1 MSKTIALV
9 SNNIFYGLGLQK
21 YVLDYKL
28 QSIPFQQLEDENLDQ
43 LLKGIDLVLVSSE
56 LASPEKTTDLIK
68 SILENQTQV
77 IYLAQARNLKMASGS
92 QGLSVTQDR
101 DTLIPQL
108 YSIGCQGIV
117 EQQRVEEQLSIAI
130 KAVKSGG
137 TYYSQGLFDNSQMIL
152 LGPLLEL
159 FKELDSTKQKLT
171 PKERE
176 IAEFYTEGLSL
187 TDIMKELE
195 ISKSTINTHM
205 ESIRSKFQV
214 SSNREIIT
222 KYQIGRLKSIGA

>member
-1 MSKTIALV
+1 MSETIALV

-21 YVLDYKL
+21 YIPDYELKNI
-28 QSIPFQQLEDENLDQ
+28 SSQQLIDENLNQ

-56 LASPEKTTDLIK
+56 LTSPEKTTDLIK

-77 IYLAQARNLKMASGS
+77 IYLAQ
-92 QGLSVTQDR
+92 DR
-101 DTLIPQL
+101 DKLIPQL

-117 EQQRVEEQLSIAI
+117 EQQRVEEQLAIAI

-137 TYYSQGLFDNSQMIL
+137 TYYSQGLFDNSQMVL
-152 LGPLLEL
+152 LGPLIEL

-222 KYQIGRLKSIGA
+222 KYQIGRLKSVEA

>member
-1 MSKTIALV
+1 MSKTIALIG
-9 SNNIFYGLGLQK
+9 NNVFYGLGLQK
-21 YVLDYKL
+21 YIPDYELKNISSQHLQEDFSKL
-28 QSIPFQQLEDENLDQ
+28 I
-43 LLKGIDLVLVSSE
+43 KGIDLVLVNSE
-56 LASPEKTTDLIK
+56 LASPEKTIDLIK

-77 IYLAQARNLKMASGS
+77 IYLAHN
-92 QGLSVTQDR
+92 QDK
-101 DTLIPQL
+101 LITQL

-187 TDIMKELE
+187 TDIMKKLK

-205 ESIRSKFQV
+205 ESIRNKFQV
-214 SSNREIIT
+214 NSNREIIT
-222 KYQIGRLKSIGA
+222 KYQIGRLKSIEV

>member
-1 MSKTIALV
+1 MSKTIALI
-9 SNNIFYGLGLQK
+9 SNNIFYVLGLQK
-21 YVLDYKL
+21 YIPDYELKNISS
-28 QSIPFQQLEDENLDQ
+28 QHLEGDFTE
-43 LLKGIDLVLVSSE
+43 LLKEIDLILVNSE
-56 LASPEKTTDLIK
+56 LASPEKTIDLIK
-68 SILENQTQV
+68 FILENQTQV
-77 IYLAQARNLKMASGS
+77 IYLAHN
-92 QGLSVTQDR
+92 QDK
-101 DTLIPQL
+101 LITQL

-117 EQQRVEEQLSIAI
+117 GQQRVEEQLSIAI
-130 KAVKSGG
+130 KAVESGG

-187 TDIMKELE
+187 TEIMKELE

-205 ESIRSKFQV
+205 ESIRGKFQV
-214 SSNREIIT
+214 NSNREIIT
-222 KYQIGRLKSIGA
+222 KYQIGRLKSIEVRNALHY

>member
-1 MSKTIALV
+1 MSKTIALIG
-9 SNNIFYGLGLQK
+9 NNIFYGLGLQK
-21 YVLDYKL
+21 YIPDYELKNISS
-28 QSIPFQQLEDENLDQ
+28 QHLEGDFTK
-43 LLKGIDLVLVSSE
+43 LLKGIDLVLVNSE
-56 LASPEKTTDLIK
+56 LASPEKTIDLIK

-77 IYLAQARNLKMASGS
+77 IYLAHN
-92 QGLSVTQDR
+92 QDK
-101 DTLIPQL
+101 LITQL

-152 LGPLLEL
+152 LGPLVEL

-187 TDIMKELE
+187 TDIMKKLK

-214 SSNREIIT
+214 NSNREIIT
-222 KYQIGRLKSIGA
+222 KYQIGRLKSINV

>member
-9 SNNIFYGLGLQK
+9 SNNIFYNLGLQK
-21 YVLDYKL
+21 YLSDYELKNISSQNLEEEDLEKL
-28 QSIPFQQLEDENLDQ
+28 L
-43 LLKGIDLVLVSSE
+43 IDLNLVLVKNE
-56 LASPEKTTDLIK
+56 GAVAEKTINLIK
-68 SILENQTQV
+68 SILEQQIQV
-77 IYLAQARNLKMASGS
+77 IYLAQN
-92 QGLSVTQDR
+92 QDL
-101 DTLIPQL
+101 LIPQL

-117 EQQRVEEQLSIAI
+117 EQQRVEEQLLIAI
-130 KAVKSGG
+130 KAVESGG

-152 LGPLLEL
+152 LGPLIEL
-159 FKELDSTKQKLT
+159 FKELDSTTQKLT

-195 ISKSTINTHM
+195 ISKSTVNTHM

-214 SSNREIIT
+214 NSNREIIT
-222 KYQIGRLKSIGA
+222 KYQIGRLKSIRN

>member
-1 MSKTIALV
+1 MSKTIALIN
-9 SNNIFYGLGLQK
+9 NNIFYGLGLQK
-21 YVLDYKL
+21 YIPDYELKNI
-28 QSIPFQQLEDENLDQ
+28 SSQQLVNENLDQ

-56 LASPEKTTDLIK
+56 LASPEKTTNLIK

-77 IYLAQARNLKMASGS
+77 IYLAQ
-92 QGLSVTQDR
+92 DR
-101 DTLIPQL
+101 DKLIPQL

-117 EQQRVEEQLSIAI
+117 EQQRVEEQLAIAI

-137 TYYSQGLFDNSQMIL
+137 TYYSQGLFDNSQMVL
-152 LGPLLEL
+152 LGPLIEL

-205 ESIRSKFQV
+205 ESIKSKFQV
-214 SSNREIIT
+214 NSNREIIT
-222 KYQIGRLKSIGA
+222 KYQIGRLKSVEA

>member
-21 YVLDYKL
+21 YIPDYELKNI
-28 QSIPFQQLEDENLDQ
+28 SSQQLVDENLDQ

-77 IYLAQARNLKMASGS
+77 IYLAQ
-92 QGLSVTQDR
+92 DR
-101 DTLIPQL
+101 DKLIPQL

-117 EQQRVEEQLSIAI
+117 EQQRVEEQLAIAI

-137 TYYSQGLFDNSQMIL
+137 TYYSQGLFDNSQMVL
-152 LGPLLEL
+152 LGPLIEL

-214 SSNREIIT
+214 NSNREIIT
-222 KYQIGRLKSIGA
+222 KYQIGRLKSVEA

>member
-1 MSKTIALV
+1 MSKTIALI

-21 YVLDYKL
+21 YIPDYELKNISS
-28 QSIPFQQLEDENLDQ
+28 QHLEDENIAE
-43 LLKGIDLVLVSSE
+43 LLKEIDLVLVNSE
-56 LASPEKTTDLIK
+56 LASPEKTIDLIK

-77 IYLAQARNLKMASGS
+77 IYLAHN
-92 QGLSVTQDR
+92 QDK
-101 DTLIPQL
+101 LITQL

-187 TDIMKELE
+187 TDIMKKLK

-205 ESIRSKFQV
+205 ESIRNKFQV
-214 SSNREIIT
+214 NSNREIIT
-222 KYQIGRLKSIGA
+222 KYQIGRLKSIEV

>member
-1 MSKTIALV
+1 MSETIALV

-21 YVLDYKL
+21 YIPDYELKNI
-28 QSIPFQQLEDENLDQ
+28 SSQQLMDENLNQ

-56 LASPEKTTDLIK
+56 LASPEKTTNLIK

-77 IYLAQARNLKMASGS
+77 IYLAQ
-92 QGLSVTQDR
+92 DR
-101 DTLIPQL
+101 DKLISQL

-117 EQQRVEEQLSIAI
+117 EQQRVEEQLAIAI

-137 TYYSQGLFDNSQMIL
+137 TYYSQGLFDNSQMVL
-152 LGPLLEL
+152 LGPLIEL
-159 FKELDSTKQKLT
+159 FKELDLTKQKLT

-176 IAEFYTEGLSL
+176 IAEFYTTGLSL
-187 TDIMKELE
+187 TDIMKELG

-214 SSNREIIT
+214 NSNREIIT
-222 KYQIGRLKSIGA
+222 KYQIGRLKSVEA

>member
-1 MSKTIALV
+1 MSKTIALIG
-9 SNNIFYGLGLQK
+9 NNIFYGLGLQK
-21 YVLDYKL
+21 YIPDYELKNFSS
-28 QSIPFQQLEDENLDQ
+28 QHLERDFSK
-43 LLKGIDLVLVSSE
+43 LLKEIDLVLVNSE
-56 LASPEKTTDLIK
+56 LASPGKTIDLIK

-77 IYLAQARNLKMASGS
+77 IYLAHN
-92 QGLSVTQDR
+92 QDK
-101 DTLIPQL
+101 LITQL

-187 TDIMKELE
+187 TDIMKELQ

-214 SSNREIIT
+214 NSNREIIT
-222 KYQIGRLKSIGA
+222 KYQIGRLKSIEA

>member
-1 MSKTIALV
+1 MSKTIALI

-21 YVLDYKL
+21 YIPDYELKNISS
-28 QSIPFQQLEDENLDQ
+28 QHLEGDFTE
-43 LLKGIDLVLVSSE
+43 LLKEIDLVLVNSE
-56 LASPEKTTDLIK
+56 LASPEKTIDLIK

-77 IYLAQARNLKMASGS
+77 IYLAHN
-92 QGLSVTQDR
+92 QDK
-101 DTLIPQL
+101 LITQL

-130 KAVKSGG
+130 EAVKSGG

-187 TDIMKELE
+187 TDIMKELQ

-214 SSNREIIT
+214 NSNREIIT
-222 KYQIGRLKSIGA
+222 KYQIGRLKSIEA

>member
-1 MSKTIALV
+1 MSKTIALI
-9 SNNIFYGLGLQK
+9 SNNIFYVLGLQK
-21 YVLDYKL
+21 YIPDYELKNISS
-28 QSIPFQQLEDENLDQ
+28 QHLERDFTE
-43 LLKGIDLVLVSSE
+43 LLKEIDLVLVNSE
-56 LASPEKTTDLIK
+56 LASPEKTIDLIK

-77 IYLAQARNLKMASGS
+77 IYLAHN
-92 QGLSVTQDR
+92 QDK
-101 DTLIPQL
+101 LITQL

-187 TDIMKELE
+187 TDIMKELQ

-205 ESIRSKFQV
+205 ESIRNKFQV
-214 SSNREIIT
+214 NSNREIIT
-222 KYQIGRLKSIGA
+222 KYQIGRLKSIEA

>member
-21 YVLDYKL
+21 YIPDYELKNI
-28 QSIPFQQLEDENLDQ
+28 SSQQLVDENLDQ

-56 LASPEKTTDLIK
+56 LTSAEKTTDLIK

-77 IYLAQARNLKMASGS
+77 IYLAQ
-92 QGLSVTQDR
+92 DR
-101 DTLIPQL
+101 DKLIPQL

-117 EQQRVEEQLSIAI
+117 EQQRVEEQLAIAI

-137 TYYSQGLFDNSQMIL
+137 TYYSQGLFDNSQMVL
-152 LGPLLEL
+152 LGPLIEL

-214 SSNREIIT
+214 NSNREIIT
-222 KYQIGRLKSIGA
+222 KYQIGRLKSIEA

>member
-1 MSKTIALV
+1 MSKIIALI
-9 SNNIFYGLGLQK
+9 SNNIFYVLGLQK
-21 YVLDYKL
+21 YIPDYELKNISS
-28 QSIPFQQLEDENLDQ
+28 QHLEDEDIAK
-43 LLKGIDLVLVSSE
+43 LLKDIDLVLVNSE
-56 LASPEKTTDLIK
+56 LASPEKTIDLIK
-68 SILENQTQV
+68 FILDNQTQV
-77 IYLAQARNLKMASGS
+77 IYLAHN
-92 QGLSVTQDR
+92 QDK
-101 DTLIPQL
+101 LITQL

-187 TDIMKELE
+187 TDIMKELQ

-214 SSNREIIT
+214 NSNREIIT
-222 KYQIGRLKSIGA
+222 KYQIGRLKSIEVRNALHY

>member
-1 MSKTIALV
+1 MSKTIVLI

-21 YVLDYKL
+21 YIPDYELKNISS
-28 QSIPFQQLEDENLDQ
+28 QHLEEDFSK
-43 LLKGIDLVLVSSE
+43 LLKGIDLVLVNSE
-56 LASPEKTTDLIK
+56 LASPEKTIDLIK

-77 IYLAQARNLKMASGS
+77 IYLAHN
-92 QGLSVTQDR
+92 QDK
-101 DTLIPQL
+101 LITQL

-187 TDIMKELE
+187 TDIMKKLK

-205 ESIRSKFQV
+205 ESIRNKFQV
-214 SSNREIIT
+214 NSNREIIT
-222 KYQIGRLKSIGA
+222 KYQIGRLKSIEV

>member
-1 MSKTIALV
+1 MSETIALV

-21 YVLDYKL
+21 YIPDYELKTISSL
-28 QSIPFQQLEDENLDQ
+28 QLEDKSLERLFSDF
-43 LLKGIDLVLVSSE
+43 DLVLVSSE

-77 IYLAQARNLKMASGS
+77 IYLAQ
-92 QGLSVTQDR
+92 DR
-101 DTLIPQL
+101 DKLIPQL

-117 EQQRVEEQLSIAI
+117 EQQRVEEQLAIAI

-137 TYYSQGLFDNSQMIL
+137 TYYSQGLFDNSQMVL

-214 SSNREIIT
+214 NSNREIIT
-222 KYQIGRLKSIGA
+222 KYQIGRLKSIEV